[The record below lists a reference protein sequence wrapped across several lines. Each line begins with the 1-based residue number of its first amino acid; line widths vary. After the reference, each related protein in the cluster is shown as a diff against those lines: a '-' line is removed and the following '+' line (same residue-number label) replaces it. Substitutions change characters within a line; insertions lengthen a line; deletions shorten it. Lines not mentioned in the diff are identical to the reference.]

1 LITILQT
8 QLQEPDGASYDQE
21 VLNAIED
28 DSEDDFEGVSED
40 EDDCFY
46 DSMLDVGESSGMA
59 IDCNNDSDEAF

>member
-1 LITILQT
+1 VQT

-21 VLNAIED
+21 VLNAI
-28 DSEDDFEGVSED
+28 EDDFEGVSED

>member
-1 LITILQT
+1 MITILQT

-21 VLNAIED
+21 VLNAI
-28 DSEDDFEGVSED
+28 EDDFEGVSED

-59 IDCNNDSDEAF
+59 ID

>member
-1 LITILQT
+1 MITILQT

-59 IDCNNDSDEAF
+59 ID